1 MEDNKW
7 DLIKTD
13 TLKQRREK
21 KKSQERENYNK
32 SSISESAR
40 KPFDVH

>member
-21 KKSQERENYNK
+21 KKSQERENYK
-32 SSISESAR
+32 SSISEPAW
-40 KPFDVH
+40 KPFDIY